1 MIKLSNLVLD
11 EIKLSIKEKSILVK
25 GLSTDS
31 RSIRKGYLFA
41 VLTNNANLYI
51 DEAIKKGAKVLL
63 VNSDLYHTYSD
74 LEDIVVLN
82 HASPSELYGRFCAR
96 YYKLNFENIV
106 AVTGTNGKTSVAWF
120 VNNIWHKIGIK
131 SASIGTLGVFDGKN
145 IYKTDLTTPNIDL
158 IYEQLAYLNK
168 NNFKNVIIEASSHGI
183 DQNRIGGLSISIAAI
198 TTLSRD
204 HLDYHLSYKNYKMAK
219 LKLFSKVSK
228 NGLAI
233 INDSIKEYKEFEE
246 IALKNKLK
254 ILKVGQKYNSDLSYQ
269 IKVLKTGEQLVKV
282 HYKNFKDSFS
292 TNLIG
297 GFQVN
302 NLITSMAILLE
313 TGVPFNTLINSMKD
327 ISSPPGRMEYI
338 CNVNQARIFVDF
350 AHTPDALK
358 NVLLESRPHTNN
370 KLCIVFGCGG
380 DRDKGKRSMMGKIAN
395 EYADIIYITDDNP
408 RNEDPKIIR
417 NEIISKCPNAI
428 EEPDRKKAIMLAISN
443 LKKGD
448 LLLVLGKGHEDTQ
461 EINNRLIYFN
471 DKNEIL
477 DFVQESNYE

>member
-1 MIKLSNLVLD
+1 M
-11 EIKLSIKEKSILVK
+11 
-25 GLSTDS
+25 
-31 RSIRKGYLFA
+31 
-41 VLTNNANLYI
+41 
-51 DEAIKKGAKVLL
+51 
-63 VNSDLYHTYSD
+63 
-74 LEDIVVLN
+74 
-82 HASPSELYGRFCAR
+82 
-96 YYKLNFENIV
+96 
-106 AVTGTNGKTSVAWF
+106 
-120 VNNIWHKIGIK
+120 
-131 SASIGTLGVFDGKN
+131 
-145 IYKTDLTTPNIDL
+145 
-158 IYEQLAYLNK
+158 AYLNK

-408 RNEDPKIIR
+408 RSEDPKIIR